1 MTGQGPTGPPS
12 HFAWGP
18 QMTTAASG
26 LDNVLTLCTKRVTSQ
41 RKVRLRHIEWQKIM
55 ATTHVSREL
64 LGYFHGLDDISKK
77 RYCEK
82 LKLCGLSEDPYIIS
96 KDKWTTERKFWP
108 QIVFP
113 DIYVLPCW
121 NAESLHSSQPESLP
135 FKSMDAYSY
144 YVAGF
149 VSDII
154 STKADKNCIIVR
166 AKVSLFSFISLL
178 LYYRCCLFCS
188 ATSVTF
194 LTWLLPQVNFKW
206 SSCLNAKFVENL
218 RSSVCLQIHYIFSMT
233 NIRCNAT
240 LLWIFPSAS
249 FFYVLYISMWLS
261 VVKQLRTV
269 RVRQLL
275 ERRSGLSHSVNK
287 TRDIMHF
294 NDTNQTIFCNHQLF
308 NTNYWNNVSEISYIP
323 ETKWRLHNQSCSP
336 GRHFS
341 LLRTDIQR
349 FRRSTSAGKR

>member
-1 MTGQGPTGPPS
+1 
-12 HFAWGP
+12 
-18 QMTTAASG
+18 
-26 LDNVLTLCTKRVTSQ
+26 
-41 RKVRLRHIEWQKIM
+41 M

-113 DIYVLPCW
+113 DIYVYLVETPSPYTQ
-121 NAESLHSSQPESLP
+121 ASLKA

-194 LTWLLPQVNFKW
+194 FNLT
-206 SSCLNAKFVENL
+206 A
-218 RSSVCLQIHYIFSMT
+218 
-233 NIRCNAT
+233 AT
-240 LLWIFPSAS
+240 S
-249 FFYVLYISMWLS
+249 
-261 VVKQLRTV
+261 
-269 RVRQLL
+269 
-275 ERRSGLSHSVNK
+275 
-287 TRDIMHF
+287 
-294 NDTNQTIFCNHQLF
+294 
-308 NTNYWNNVSEISYIP
+308 
-323 ETKWRLHNQSCSP
+323 
-336 GRHFS
+336 
-341 LLRTDIQR
+341 
-349 FRRSTSAGKR
+349 